1 LIFNRPNGSN
11 IGIALIHYP
20 VYDKNRNVVTTALT
34 NLDLHDIARAAKTYG
49 VHRYYLVTPLEDQQD
64 IAIRILQHWQE
75 GHGASYNTKRK
86 QALDL
91 VNIVDRVEDAVSDM
105 KKEYGRPVI
114 TVATGAKE
122 ISGNISYRDMSKLL
136 EDKSQPYLLLLGTGW
151 GLADQV
157 LSCADYVLE
166 PIRGSGSYNHL
177 SVRSAAS
184 IIVDRLL
191 GQY

>member
-1 LIFNRPNGSN
+1 LTLKRPNGRN
-11 IGIALIHYP
+11 ISIALIHYP

-49 VHRYYLVTPLEDQQD
+49 VRRYYLVTPLVDQKD
-64 IAIRILQHWQE
+64 IAIRILRHWQE
-75 GHGASYNTKRK
+75 GHGAAYNTKRK
-86 QALDL
+86 EALDL
-91 VNIVDRVEDAVSDM
+91 VNIVDRLEDAVSDM

-122 ISGNISYRDMSKLL
+122 ISNNISYRDMSRLL
-136 EDKSQPYLLLLGTGW
+136 EDKRQPYLLLLGTGW
-151 GLADQV
+151 GLADQI

-166 PIRGSGSYNHL
+166 PIRGAGAYNHL
-177 SVRSAAS
+177 SVRSATA